1 MPNEATFFLVC
12 QAIQKLS
19 ICLIS
24 SEFANLVQYYAARG
38 YSMTSSLET
47 ASGIQAGRDLRKSLV
62 QYPAQSS
69 VKAEFR
75 PGCSQLYP
83 VSSKGMEI
91 PSTVTLGS
99 LFQYLIFLTD
109 ISFSSDQV

>member
-1 MPNEATFFLVC
+1 MPNEATLLLVC
-12 QAIQKLS
+12 QVIQKLS

-24 SEFANLVQYYAARG
+24 LEFANLIQYCAAFG

-47 ASGIQAGRDLRKSLV
+47 ASGIQAGRDLRKSVV
-62 QYPAQSS
+62 QYPAQRS
-69 VKAEFR
+69 VKDEFR

-83 VSSKGMEI
+83 VSSKGMDI

-109 ISFSSDQV
+109 ISFSLDQV